1 MVYQAGVSEKQ
12 TVVRALTKWGGGG
25 GRAAVLVIIETPD
38 MIQNFTK
45 FHCNRDI
52 MILQLS

>member
-12 TVVRALTKWGGGG
+12 TVVRALAKWGGW
-25 GRAAVLVIIETPD
+25 GRPAVLVIIETPD

-45 FHCNRDI
+45 FHSNRDI

>member
-12 TVVRALTKWGGGG
+12 TVVRALTKWGG
-25 GRAAVLVIIETPD
+25 RPAVLVIIETPD

-45 FHCNRDI
+45 FHSNRDI